1 MTAVLSETESNEAGF
16 STAQSALSD
25 AIQGIVASFQRMN
38 AWRCRRLIEARA
50 RALSDHQRRD
60 IGVYRAD
67 IGFIALGQTRL
78 AQIPV
83 LSEESRRA
91 CKL

>member
-16 STAQSALSD
+16 STAQSAVLD

-60 IGVYRAD
+60 IGV
-67 IGFIALGQTRL
+67 
-78 AQIPV
+78 
-83 LSEESRRA
+83 
-91 CKL
+91 